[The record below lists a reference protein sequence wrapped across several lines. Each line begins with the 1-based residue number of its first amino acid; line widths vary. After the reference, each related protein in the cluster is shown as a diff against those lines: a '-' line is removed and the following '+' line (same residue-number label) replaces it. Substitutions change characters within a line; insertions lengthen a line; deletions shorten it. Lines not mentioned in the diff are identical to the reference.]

1 MDPRQAIRTA
11 LREQRDAEEPRLFFA
26 EADTDDDIGAVE
38 VAEYII
44 HLLALDT
51 YIRYVEEF
59 TGEDDPIDDVIKKGF
74 RVLRMAESDLEAIV
88 GHMDESLSSPA
99 QKNMLK
105 RTLRRRVTNPSQI
118 GMRALNL
125 RTLLEIG
132 GAKTKKAIFKQAK
145 EIKKVRVAIT
155 SSVMEDADAALD
167 KLAAIT
173 VTNSR
178 IRAWIDLAAN
188 RAQAKSGPE
197 NLVMASAQEVTG
209 KVPELMAA
217 TVQELAASGADE
229 ASQAS
234 EVQAE
239 KIDAVQMAAT
249 EAAQRSMD
257 RSGEPDVPLTKSEVI
272 GVATAAVAAVTSDPS
287 NPSNV
292 PESLRGLDDEQLA
305 AAMTDGKVLIAAGA
319 GAGKSTTLVARVKYL
334 VRERRVDPSKIM
346 VTSFNTRAAS
356 ELADKLGDA
365 EKGLG
370 AGGPKAVGTM
380 HSLFGR
386 FVKDYGTPR
395 EKAALSAYSRNESY
409 TARAVQAMWKDCY
422 PDLPVPKAKQMK
434 LRKTMWA
441 GNNISTAQAQE
452 LADQE
457 TGEKARLEAQQA
469 SRWYMMYEGLK
480 GALDEHDSD
489 GEVTKAWKPP
499 CEGKAK
505 ASVDEINDEK
515 ESNWRSRGSNPKYK
529 PKSVK
534 TIYEAYMATVRP
546 GNKRVGD
553 FDDMIGICHNVMER
567 NPQALKAIQKRFD
580 HILVDECQDLNEVQ
594 HGVIRMMSGHISDG
608 SDGKSLWMVGDD
620 KQSIY
625 AFRGARPD
633 LFTGLDGKEGWK
645 TRMMRTNYRCAPEIV
660 NAANKLI
667 AHNTGQIPMQANAA
681 PGKVTGVASIEVKVA
696 ATDAAA
702 AISTIEKI
710 KSQAQEFPEKDQAEF
725 FKKNAILMR
734 TNKETNAFE
743 TACIMRG
750 IPYARKGAG
759 SFLGSRETKAML
771 GYTNLVMGG
780 SDPAQ
785 TQKALANCINSP
797 NRFYKNADDTKAGV
811 DAAVRDY
818 AKSSGSYIKD
828 VDPAKAIHDPDFQSA
843 LAERLSG
850 RRRGTYFF
858 RMALEKVQSMA
869 GTIQDLQMALDDPNF
884 TTKDLFDEIL
894 GGFEGET
901 NGTDANGVPIK
912 VTTTLRED
920 LTKSLN
926 NSSAGGDDDDDED
939 DENSPEKL
947 GNIGFLYLLME
958 PDPTDPDDT
967 LQPPTT
973 PAGFK
978 AKMDRLSARAEDLR
992 YDLDWNPRTG
1002 DPNDKMAKLS
1012 EKDRKKPPAVYI
1024 GTAHSVKGLEW
1035 PNAFVQMPAGKFP
1048 FEKPRDKNEPPPTE
1062 DELKQEAEDLETERR
1077 LAYVAMTRAADNLTI
1092 ICPSKVGGQP
1102 AGISPFVFEAGL
1114 KEGENVDRPPEA
1126 EDGPPA
1132 MSAPV
1137 EDLPATALLA
1147 GEPPDEEEGPEPRT
1161 AGDWDFEEGK

>member
-1 MDPRQAIRTA
+1 MDARHAIRTA
-11 LREQRDAEEPRLFFA
+11 LQEQREAEEPRLFFA
-26 EADTDDDIGAVE
+26 DSEDDEDIGEVE

-59 TGEDDPIDDVIKKGF
+59 SGEEDPIDDVIKKGF
-74 RVLRMAESDLEAIV
+74 RVLRMAEADLDSIV
-88 GHMDESLSSPA
+88 SHMDESLSSPA

-125 RTLLEIG
+125 RSLLEIG
-132 GAKTKKAIFKQAK
+132 GAKTKKAIFKSAK

-155 SSVMEDADAALD
+155 SAVMEDADAALD

-173 VTNSR
+173 VQNSR
-178 IRAWIDLAAN
+178 IRAWIDLAAD
-188 RAQAKSGPE
+188 RAQARSGPE
-197 NLVMASAQEVTG
+197 NLVLASAKEATDQ
-209 KVPELMAA
+209 VPELMAA

-234 EVQAE
+234 EAQAE
-239 KIDAVQMAAT
+239 KIEAVQLAAT

-272 GVATAAVAAVTSDPS
+272 GVATAAATVALSDPA

-292 PESLRGLDDEQLA
+292 PESLKGLDDEQLA
-305 AAMTDGKVLIAAGA
+305 AALTDGKVLIAAGA

-334 VRERRVDPSKIM
+334 IRERRIDPSKIM
-346 VTSFNTRAAS
+346 VTSFNSRAAA
-356 ELADKLGDA
+356 ELKDKLGDA

-370 AGGPKAVGTM
+370 AGAPKAVGTM

-395 EKAALSAYSRNESY
+395 EKAALAAYSRNESY
-409 TARAVQAMWKDCY
+409 TARAVQAMWKDCH
-422 PDLPVPKAKQMK
+422 PDLPVPKVKLMK

-441 GNNISTAQAQE
+441 GNNIDTEQAQE
-452 LADQE
+452 LANQE
-457 TGEKARLEAQQA
+457 TSEKELEEAQQA
-469 SRWYMMYEGLK
+469 ARWYKMYEGLK
-480 GALDEHDSD
+480 GALDEHDQD
-489 GEVTKAWKPP
+489 GNVTKAWKPS

-505 ASVDEINDEK
+505 AAVDEINDEK
-515 ESNWRSRGSNPKYK
+515 QGNWRSRGSNPKYK
-529 PKSVK
+529 PKTV
-534 TIYEAYMATVRP
+534 TTVYESYMATVRP

-553 FDDMIGICHNVMER
+553 FDDMIGICHDVMER

-580 HILVDECQDLNEVQ
+580 HILVDECQDLNETQ

-608 SDGKSLWMVGDD
+608 KDGKSLWMVGDD

-660 NAANKLI
+660 GAANTLI

-681 PGKVTGVASIEVKVA
+681 PGKASGVASIEVKVPE
-696 ATDAAA
+696 TDAGA

-710 KSQAQEFPEKDQAEF
+710 KSQAQELPEKDQGEF
-725 FKKNAILMR
+725 FKKNAILMK

-785 TQKALANCINSP
+785 TQKALVDCINTP
-797 NRFYKNADDTKAGV
+797 NRWYKNAEAVKEGV
-811 DAAVRDY
+811 DKAIRDF
-818 AKSSGSYIKD
+818 AKSTGTYIKD
-828 VDPAKAIHDPDFQSA
+828 VDPSKVIHDREFQTV
-843 LAERLSG
+843 LAERMSG
-850 RRRGTYFF
+850 KRRGTYFF
-858 RMALEKVQSMA
+858 KFAIARVEKMAA
-869 GTIQDLQMALDDPNF
+869 TIQELQGALQDPEF

-901 NGTDANGVPIK
+901 NGTDADGVPIK
-912 VTTTLRED
+912 VTTSLRED
-920 LTKSLN
+920 LVKSLN
-926 NSSAGGDDDDDED
+926 NSSQDGDEDDDDDD

-978 AKMDRLSARAEDLR
+978 AKMDRMSARAEDLR
-992 YDLDWNPRTG
+992 YDLSWEPKKG

-1024 GTAHSVKGLEW
+1024 GTVHSVKGLEW
-1035 PNAFVQMPAGKFP
+1035 PNTFVQMPAGKFP
-1048 FEKPRDKNEPPPTE
+1048 YEKRRDEKDPPPTE
-1062 DELKQEAEDLETERR
+1062 AELKQEAEDLENERR
-1077 LAYVAMTRAADNLTI
+1077 LAYVAMTRAAENLTI
-1092 ICPSKVGGQP
+1092 LCPQKVGGMP
-1102 AGISPFVFEAGL
+1102 AGISQFVFEAGL

-1132 MSAPV
+1132 PSAPV
-1137 EDLPATALLA
+1137 EDLPATALPA
-1147 GEPPDEEEGPEPRT
+1147 GEPPPEDEEEGAE
-1161 AGDWDFEEGK
+1161 